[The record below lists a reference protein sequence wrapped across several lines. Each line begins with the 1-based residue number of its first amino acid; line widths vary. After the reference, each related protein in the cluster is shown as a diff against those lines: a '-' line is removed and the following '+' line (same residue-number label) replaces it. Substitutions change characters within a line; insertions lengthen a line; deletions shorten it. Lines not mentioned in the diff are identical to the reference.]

1 MFDWLIIIE
10 LKCDPLTA
18 SKKSGD
24 GILDSELWLA
34 IYFFQ
39 QKRFWSQV
47 LAKAQEL
54 RIGEPKREGEQKQV
68 C

>member
-54 RIGEPKREGEQKQV
+54 RIGEPRREGEQKHV
-68 C
+68 R